1 MMDGRSFEAVPK
13 ELKESKQWCLW
24 RYESTG
30 DSEKASKIPYQ
41 VNGRRAKSDDPTT
54 WNTFDNCLAAYR
66 KNPDKYDGI
75 EFLFSEQQS
84 LVGIDFDN
92 GLDENRQPLP
102 WCAEL
107 LAIIRQVA
115 YIETSPS
122 GRGMKAWLNTGHWR
136 EIKQNRFDFNV
147 GAEQRIEVYSW

>member
-84 LVGIDFDN
+84 L
-92 GLDENRQPLP
+92 
-102 WCAEL
+102 
-107 LAIIRQVA
+107 
-115 YIETSPS
+115 
-122 GRGMKAWLNTGHWR
+122 
-136 EIKQNRFDFNV
+136 
-147 GAEQRIEVYSW
+147 